1 MVYLCKKE
9 RGRRSL
15 DLFLLDGSPEQKLLR
30 ILALGQGDEI
40 YVLFVSGLL
49 YWDVYKI
56 PSPCVIHTMY
66 AQEGAPTSQ
75 NSSLRAFINLIITNI
90 IAITIDIMHQSTPTQ
105 QNGQEPGSLP
115 EFSAAQISSPRQRPR
130 RCPFSRGDLSAFI
143 SFDFDH
149 HHGMWNYTNRQNTD

>member
-1 MVYLCKKE
+1 MTSITRSTFGWLVLQGLPLHGYYDMAYLCKKL

-30 ILALGQGDEI
+30 ILALGQGEEI

-56 PSPCVIHTMY
+56 PSPCVIHTVY

-75 NSSLRAFINLIITNI
+75 NSSLRAFKNLIITNI
-90 IAITIDIMHQSTPTQ
+90 ITIAIMH
-105 QNGQEPGSLP
+105 
-115 EFSAAQISSPRQRPR
+115 
-130 RCPFSRGDLSAFI
+130 
-143 SFDFDH
+143 
-149 HHGMWNYTNRQNTD
+149 